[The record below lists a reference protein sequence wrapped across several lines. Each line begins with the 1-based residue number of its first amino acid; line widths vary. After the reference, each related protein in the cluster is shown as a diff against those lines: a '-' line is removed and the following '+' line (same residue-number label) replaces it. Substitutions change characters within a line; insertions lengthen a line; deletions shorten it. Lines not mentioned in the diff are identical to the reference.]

1 MKTKEEIKAKKQRIK
16 EKLAIRQVW
25 KTTPKEKK
33 GATWEFELFK
43 KIALDRAI
51 DYFGRKAVLAKHIW
65 EREWVKIRYFV
76 SWLPEPEDW
85 IFAWFK
91 YIFLEDLT
99 PTNFSHTIPKSRWEE
114 YRLDPS
120 NIEIVSR
127 AWHHYE
133 HTKQILKVDYPN

>member
-1 MKTKEEIKAKKQRIK
+1 MVLRILTTQNMKLKTPQEKRAKKKAIA
-16 EKLAIRQVW
+16 EKLSIRQVW

-43 KIALDRAI
+43 KIALERS
-51 DYFGRKAVLAKHIW
+51 YPTGSQYESMRYVLAEHIYPDW
-65 EREWVKIRYFV
+65 EPWKKKI
-76 SWLPEPEDW
+76 L
-85 IFAWFK
+85 
-91 YIFLEDLT
+91 LQDLT
-99 PTNFSHTIPKSRWEE
+99 PTNFSHTIPKSRWEK

-133 HTKQILKVDYPN
+133 HTRQILKVDYPN

>member
-1 MKTKEEIKAKKQRIK
+1 MKKLTPQDIREKKQRIK
-16 EKLAIRQVW
+16 EKLSIRQVW

-43 KIALDRAI
+43 KIARERALDFWWAK
-51 DYFGRKAVLAKHIW
+51 YVVAKHITP
-65 EREWVKIRYFV
+65 EWAEKTKI
-76 SWLPEPEDW
+76 
-85 IFAWFK
+85 
-91 YIFLEDLT
+91 IFLDDLA
-99 PTNFSHTIPKSRWEE
+99 PVNFSHTIPKSRGEE

>member
-1 MKTKEEIKAKKQRIK
+1 MKTPQEKRAKEKLKK

-43 KIALDRAI
+43 KIAFCRAFTYTWQEE
-51 DYFGRKAVLAKHIW
+51 DAENSFVMAKHIDFNGN
-65 EREWVKIRYFV
+65 ETTKVIAL
-76 SWLPEPEDW
+76 SN
-85 IFAWFK
+85 
-91 YIFLEDLT
+91 LT

-114 YRLDPS
+114 YRLDPN
-120 NIEIVSR
+120 NIVIVSR
-127 AWHHYE
+127 ASHHYE